1 MSKSNIMENLLLIIL
16 VFVAAMFAILAFVI
30 VRNERGKNEFERN
43 VNEHPQIH
51 YRGIHVDKAYK

>member
-1 MSKSNIMENLLLIIL
+1 MENLLLIIL
-16 VFVAAMFAILAFVI
+16 VFVTALFAILAFVI